1 MLAHTIHKSKNTPH
15 TPLPHT
21 PKHSPHRPTRKSMSY
36 RRWHAGTNHTGCPLR
51 HPTAHPP
58 NTHKKMPEG
67 IMPNLLQ
74 TTPRARSATQ
84 ANHPGSTD
92 EPDQQNTP
100 VCQRLLRKEVIQP
113 HLPVRLPCSD
123 FVPITGPTFTHSLPT
138 KWGCATS
145 FGCCQLS

>member
-1 MLAHTIHKSKNTPH
+1 LPVDYRGLPRPSSAPGAKASTVCHIHLATTDNKMLAHTIHKSKNTPH

-100 VCQRLLRKEVIQP
+100 VCQ
-113 HLPVRLPCSD
+113 
-123 FVPITGPTFTHSLPT
+123 
-138 KWGCATS
+138 
-145 FGCCQLS
+145 